1 MILTR
6 SPIII
11 SIILK
16 KLFKPIYSRS
26 IVYSNIN
33 NKEDLVKASKYI
45 LKRDRP
51 NRKLLYTSNFSL
63 AIKGSSILR
72 Y

>member
-6 SPIII
+6 SPTII

-16 KLFKPIYSRS
+16 RPSKPIYSRS
-26 IVYSNIN
+26 IVYPSIN
-33 NKEDLVKASKYI
+33 NKEDLAKASRHI
-45 LKRDRP
+45 LKRGRP
-51 NRKLLYTSNFSL
+51 NRKPLYASDFSL
-63 AIKGSSILR
+63 AIKGPSILR